1 VRHRLCI
8 GVEERGESARRRSGE
23 VEGKKAA
30 FIEDGR
36 SGRWWHLIAVQIL
49 WRSHVSVGVRDAS
62 GTIAAIT
69 ERRLASLM
77 SYLIYK
83 TAASLTDKVS
93 HVVRSDVARGASA
106 PSRLLALRGQREIVC
121 FIGLQNVPAS
131 FEGRHCEPN
140 FVPASI
146 LATGRHLGSAG
157 GDDLTFVCQQHQN
170 RGGEVDFEIK
180 VPLQLQALHVVGL
193 EEQASVG
200 PQTG

>member
-1 VRHRLCI
+1 
-8 GVEERGESARRRSGE
+8 VEERGESARRWSGE

-36 SGRWWHLIAVQIL
+36 SGRWRHLIAAQIL
-49 WRSHVSVGVRDAS
+49 WRSRVSVGVPDAS
-62 GTIAAIT
+62 GTVAAIK

-77 SYLIYK
+77 SSLIYK
-83 TAASLTDKVS
+83 TATSLTDKVA
-93 HVVRSDVARGASA
+93 HVVRSDVARGAGA
-106 PSRLLALRGQREIVC
+106 PSRLLTLRGQREIVC
-121 FIGLQNVPAS
+121 FIGLQNASAS
-131 FEGRHCEPN
+131 FEGHHCEPN

-157 GDDLTFVCQQHQN
+157 GDDLTFICRQQQIG
-170 RGGEVDFEIK
+170 GGEVDFEIK